1 MTSSILFWLSA
12 GVIALLAYTVFI
24 LIFKA
29 LRRKS
34 FIPRNG
40 KEWKDFI
47 GDFFTLFAAIFIL
60 IVLETN
66 YRNPMQS
73 LLQYRDKPITE
84 FSFYNINTSRQEW
97 LRQYKGKLVLLNIW
111 ATWCGPC
118 RKEMPEL
125 GRLHKE
131 YRDSNVVVIAISDEG
146 IHTIKEYLGKNPV
159 ELITGNF
166 GQNNSFL
173 ATISTR
179 PVSIL
184 IDQRG
189 KLQEVVVGSRG
200 YNFFKGWMEQYL
212 K

>member
-12 GVIALLAYTVFI
+12 GVIALLAYAVFI
-24 LIFKA
+24 LILKA
-29 LRRKS
+29 FRRKY

-47 GDFFTLFAAIFIL
+47 GDFITLFAAIYIL

-84 FSFYNINTSRQEW
+84 FSFYNSKTSRQEW
-97 LRQYKGKLVLLNIW
+97 LSQYKGKLVLLNIW

-125 GRLHKE
+125 GRLYKE

-146 IHTIKEYLGKNPV
+146 IHKIKDYLGKNPV

-166 GQNNSFL
+166 RQPNSLL
-173 ATISTR
+173 ATINTR

-184 IDQRG
+184 IDQTG

-200 YNFFKGWMEQYL
+200 YNFFKSWMEQYL